1 MIFITGITGR
11 VGSSA
16 ARHLLKNGLGV
27 KGLTRDSAKAND
39 LAAIGADIVVGDIS
53 DNVVIKSALQGVTT
67 VLLVT
72 GNGPHQLE
80 AECLIARESLVAGV
94 KHIVKISSMEA
105 SPTATAPI
113 PATHYKIEKYIEKTG
128 LIYTFLRPNFFMQ
141 NLMLF
146 AQSIKMSD
154 QFSLPLGK
162 AKTGIIDAE
171 DVGEIAG
178 RIASIIPQES
188 SIRKLTGEVLLDF
201 HEVADLISKEL
212 GKLVTYNEQSHDDFH
227 ALLTNTIPS
236 PWHIEAVSLLFKEI
250 ANGALESTANDAQDI
265 LGRPLND
272 VRDFVARHKS
282 AFLC

>member
-16 ARHLLKNGLGV
+16 ARYLLQNGLGV
-27 KGLTRDSAKAND
+27 RGLTRDSAKTND
-39 LAAIGADIVVGDIS
+39 LAVLGADIVVGDIS
-53 DNVVIKSALQGVTT
+53 DDTVIKDALKGVST

-72 GNGPHQLE
+72 GNGPHQLD
-80 AECLIARESLVAGV
+80 AECLIARESATAGV

-105 SPTATAPI
+105 SPKATAPI
-113 PATHYKIEKYIEKTG
+113 PAVHYKVEKYIEKTG

-146 AQSIKMSD
+146 AQSIRMSD
-154 QFSLPLGK
+154 QFSLPLGN

-178 RIASIIPQES
+178 RICSSIPLES
-188 SIRKLTGEVLLDF
+188 SVRKLTGEVLLDF

-212 GKLVTYNEQSHDDFH
+212 GKTVIYNEQSHDDFH
-227 ALLTNTIPS
+227 ALLTSTIPS
-236 PWHIEAVSLLFKEI
+236 PWHVDAVSLLFKEI
-250 ANGALESTANDAQDI
+250 ANGALESTANDAKDI
-265 LGRPLND
+265 LGRSPTD
-272 VRDFVARHKS
+272 VRGFVARHKS
-282 AFLC
+282 AFIC

>member
-1 MIFITGITGR
+1 LKPTLKTIGLENYDFYY
-11 VGSSA
+11 
-16 ARHLLKNGLGV
+16 RH
-27 KGLTRDSAKAND
+27 
-39 LAAIGADIVVGDIS
+39 S
-53 DNVVIKSALQGVTT
+53 DNVVVKSALQGVTT

-80 AECLIARESLVAGV
+80 AECLIARESVVAGV

-188 SIRKLTGEVLLDF
+188 SVRKLTGEVLLDF

-212 GKLVTYNEQSHDDFH
+212 GKSVTYNEQSHDDFH

>member
-188 SIRKLTGEVLLDF
+188 SIRKLTGEMLLDF

>member
-80 AECLIARESLVAGV
+80 AECLIARESVVAGV

-265 LGRPLND
+265 LGRPLNN

>member
-16 ARHLLKNGLGV
+16 ARYLLKHGLDV
-27 KGLTRDSAKAND
+27 KGLTRDSAKAID
-39 LAAIGADIVVGDIS
+39 LAALGADIVEGDIS
-53 DNVVIKSALQGVTT
+53 DETLIKNTLKGVST

-80 AECLIARESLVAGV
+80 AECLIARESAAAGV
-94 KHIVKISSMEA
+94 QHIVKISSMEA

-113 PATHYKIEKYIEKTG
+113 PVVHFKVEKYIEEIG
-128 LIYTFLRPNFFMQ
+128 LTYTFLRPNFFMQ

-178 RIASIIPQES
+178 IITSNIPLKS
-188 SIRKLTGEVLLDF
+188 TVLKLTGEVLLDF
-201 HEVADLISKEL
+201 HEVAELISQEL
-212 GKLVTYNEQSHDDFH
+212 GKSVTYNEQSHDDFH
-227 ALLTNTIPS
+227 ALLASTIPS
-236 PWHIEAVSLLFKEI
+236 PWHVEAVSLLFKEI
-250 ANGALESTANDAQDI
+250 ANGALESTTSDAEDI
-265 LGRPLND
+265 LGRPLTD
-272 VRDFVARHKS
+272 VRGFVARHKP
-282 AFLC
+282 AFIR

>member
-53 DNVVIKSALQGVTT
+53 DNVVVKSALQGVTT

-80 AECLIARESLVAGV
+80 AECLIARESVVAGV

-188 SIRKLTGEVLLDF
+188 SVRKLTGEVLLDF

>member
-80 AECLIARESLVAGV
+80 AECLIARESVVAGV

-188 SIRKLTGEVLLDF
+188 SVRKLTGEVLLDF

>member
-80 AECLIARESLVAGV
+80 AECLIARESVVAGV

-188 SIRKLTGEVLLDF
+188 SIRKLTGEMLLDF
-201 HEVADLISKEL
+201 HEL

>member
-80 AECLIARESLVAGV
+80 AECLIARESVVAGV

-188 SIRKLTGEVLLDF
+188 SVRKLTGEVLLDF

-212 GKLVTYNEQSHDDFH
+212 GKSVTYNEQSHDDFH
-227 ALLTNTIPS
+227 AVLTNTIPS

>member
-80 AECLIARESLVAGV
+80 AECLIARESVVAGV

-250 ANGALESTANDAQDI
+250 ANGALESTDNDAQDI

>member
-80 AECLIARESLVAGV
+80 AECLIARESVAAGV

>member
-80 AECLIARESLVAGV
+80 AECLIARESVAAGV

-227 ALLTNTIPS
+227 ALLSNTIPS

>member
-53 DNVVIKSALQGVTT
+53 DNVVIKSALQDVTT

-80 AECLIARESLVAGV
+80 AECLIARESVVAGV

>member
-80 AECLIARESLVAGV
+80 AECLIARESVVAGV